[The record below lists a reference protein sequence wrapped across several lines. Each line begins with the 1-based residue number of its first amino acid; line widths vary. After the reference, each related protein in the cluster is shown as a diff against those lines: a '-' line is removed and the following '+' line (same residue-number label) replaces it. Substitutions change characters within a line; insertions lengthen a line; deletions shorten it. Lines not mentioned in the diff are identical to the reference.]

1 LCMADIGLSPQG
13 ASRAQCRPRRL
24 QSRLKRST
32 RIAAC
37 IDLCVNIWDPR
48 CQSRRNRRR
57 QRRPMLPDPRCRSS
71 CRPALISKTPTE
83 EVPTDLS
90 TTRSGPPPCLA
101 FTSTARL
108 ASALRSWPGR
118 APGDAGWPLGEPA
131 PTRMGRGR
139 VGGWWCPV
147 RSGAVVAVQL
157 GAVVVVAGAVWGPWD
172 GSRRA
177 VSQQGSSHG
186 RGPVSPRQGCRRR
199 RTPPPRTSARACSSP
214 CRPVSPRSGPA
225 RSRPW
230 PRHARR
236 GTGDHSGPQR
246 LATNDAPTGC
256 PHMATVTRA
265 PAHHRRSP

>member
-1 LCMADIGLSPQG
+1 MLVLSVP
-13 ASRAQCRPRRL
+13 AP
-24 QSRLKRST
+24 
-32 RIAAC
+32 
-37 IDLCVNIWDPR
+37 
-48 CQSRRNRRR
+48 
-57 QRRPMLPDPRCRSS
+57 LPT
-71 CRPALISKTPTE
+71 K
-83 EVPTDLS
+83 VPTDLS

-108 ASALRSWPGR
+108 ASASRSWPVR
-118 APGDAGWPLGEPA
+118 APATPAGRWASLPRPGWA
-131 PTRMGRGR
+131 GAGS
-139 VGGWWCPV
+139 VGGGARSGQELWSPCSSALWSSWPV
-147 RSGAVVAVQL
+147 RG
-157 GAVVVVAGAVWGPWD
+157 GGPWD

-225 RSRPW
+225 RRRPW

-236 GTGDHSGPQR
+236 GTSGHSGPQR

-256 PHMATVTRA
+256 PHVATVTRA